1 MGLPM
6 NDNPDWRAEMEKA
19 KHELGPPGL
28 LAAYWGGTVVV
39 LLGGSLLLG
48 GVPGPLGLI
57 INIVIIMLAAVPIA
71 LGAGWLKARKS
82 S

>member
-19 KHELGPPGL
+19 KQELGPPGL

>member
-6 NDNPDWRAEMEKA
+6 NDSPDWRAEMDKA
-19 KHELGPPGL
+19 KQELGSPGL
-28 LAAYWGGTVVV
+28 LAAYWGGTVVI

-57 INIVIIMLAAVPIA
+57 INIVIIMLAAIPIA

>member
-1 MGLPM
+1 MALPM

-19 KHELGPPGL
+19 KQELGSPGL

-48 GVPGPLGLI
+48 GIPGPLGLI

>member
-1 MGLPM
+1 MAPM
-6 NDNPDWRAEMEKA
+6 NDQPDWRAEMEKA
-19 KHELGPPGL
+19 KQELGSPGL

-39 LLGGSLLLG
+39 LMGGSLLLG

-57 INIVIIMLAAVPIA
+57 INLFIIMLAAVPIA

>member
-1 MGLPM
+1 M
-6 NDNPDWRAEMEKA
+6 NDKPDWRAEMEKA
-19 KHELGPPGL
+19 KQELGSPGI